1 MEGFP
6 FTYNHIDEDVVVL
19 AGDIHT
25 RYRHEEIIQQ
35 IPPEVVILFVAGNH
49 EYYRSEFNAV
59 NDFFYNLQAKYPNF
73 MWLNNDRFIYEG
85 VDFYGGTMY
94 TDFELFGKENK
105 QSTIVDCAR
114 GINDFYVTRIE
125 IDGETRTWRT
135 EDHEREF
142 RKFERG
148 LVKWID
154 DSAGSEKRVVISH
167 FAPSPQ
173 TIAPQF
179 EGSLINPY
187 FTCNMEKYMG
197 WKGMWLFGHTHSSH
211 DIMIGDTRVV
221 ANPKGYGNENAG
233 GYNPQLILEI

>member
-1 MEGFP
+1 M
-6 FTYNHIDEDVVVL
+6 YSRIDEDVLVL

-25 RYRHEEIIQQ
+25 RYRHEEIIKQV
-35 IPPEVVILFVAGNH
+35 PPEVQILFVAGNH

-59 NDFFYNLQAKYPNF
+59 NEFFYNLQAKYPNF
-73 MWLNNDRFIYEG
+73 KWLNNERFVYND

-94 TDFELFGKENK
+94 TDFSLYGERNKEMA
-105 QSTIVDCAR
+105 IVDCSR

-125 IDGETRTWRT
+125 IDGETRTWRA

-148 LVKWID
+148 LKSWLK
-154 DSAGSEKRVVISH
+154 DSEASEKRIVISH

-173 TIAPQF
+173 TIAPQY

-187 FTCNMEKYMG
+187 FTVDMEKYMG
-197 WKGMWLFGHTHSSH
+197 WKGMWLYGHTHSSC
-211 DIMIGDTRVV
+211 DLMVGETRVI
-221 ANPKGYGNENAG
+221 ANPKGYGNENARA
-233 GYNPQLILEI
+233 YNPHLVLEI